1 MRKKKISE
9 FDNETL
15 DRVVAMAQEEKKP
28 FEVLKEEFGVTEN
41 EVTELMRKRLS
52 KDNFEL
58 WKKKAAAGKPK
69 PKTFKPNTLEDD
81 IDDLDSK
88 YYFKNKLD

>member
-1 MRKKKISE
+1 MRKSKKIELSYE
-9 FDNETL
+9 ETE
-15 DRVVAMAQEEKKP
+15 RVISMAQEEKKP
-28 FEVLKEEFGVTEN
+28 FEVIKEEFGLTES
-41 EVTELMRKRLS
+41 EVTEIMRKKLS

-69 PKTFKPNTLEDD
+69 PKTFKANGLEDD

>member
-1 MRKKKISE
+1 MRKK
-9 FDNETL
+9 
-15 DRVVAMAQEEKKP
+15 
-28 FEVLKEEFGVTEN
+28 
-41 EVTELMRKRLS
+41 LS

-69 PKTFKPNTLEDD
+69 PKTFKPNGLEDD

-88 YYFKNKLD
+88 YYFKNKFD